1 MPIGPGVGTIRL
13 MTSTQRVRLA
23 LLALAVVVLI
33 ALIGP
38 ESATARCIVD
48 AACDCETIG
57 SGPIR
62 QPLNAWSALAI
73 AMVGVV
79 LLRSARGP
87 WIVAWGTVGAGVAAF
102 LYHASLADWASRLDG
117 VAVAGIGFG
126 AAISLTTMERRWL
139 LAVPAASLTAI
150 AAVTRSLIGPLG
162 AIAAALAAA
171 MLIVRHRST
180 ERQVWIAITASMTLA
195 GGLVM
200 WFASRSG
207 GPWCRPHSLMQGHA
221 AWHLMASAGLALLHR
236 YLASGRGALP
246 PTVRGGL

>member
-1 MPIGPGVGTIRL
+1 

-23 LLALAVVVLI
+23 LLIVAVAVLI
-33 ALIGP
+33 ALLGP
-38 ESATARCIVD
+38 GSATARCITD

-73 AMVGVV
+73 AMAGVV
-79 LLRSARGP
+79 MLRSARGP
-87 WIVAWGTVGAGVAAF
+87 RIVAWGTVGAGVAAF
-102 LYHASLADWASRLDG
+102 LFHASLADWAAKLDWI
-117 VAVAGIGFG
+117 AVAGVGFG
-126 AAISLTTMERRWL
+126 VAISLTTMERPWR
-139 LAVPAASLTAI
+139 LALPAASLTAI
-150 AAVTRSLIGPLG
+150 AAMTRGLIGRLG

-180 ERQVWIAITASMTLA
+180 GRQVLLAITASVTLT

-207 GPWCRPHSLMQGHA
+207 GPWCRPHSLAQGHA
-221 AWHLMASAGLALLHR
+221 AWHLLAGAGLLLLDR
-236 YLASGRGALP
+236 YLGSGRGTLP
-246 PTVRGGL
+246 PTTPGGL